1 MAPLRTLA
9 ALFLAANSASAFA
22 PSTSAVAKVSR
33 PSTTSVASSVFD
45 DATKD
50 WAEEYPQFAEWG
62 WGPSVQAEIWNGRH
76 AMFGWVVMGHGLF
89 PNGDA
94 MLNLKEWG
102 TLATI
107 ADGAEKGKD
116 TISNERAIILIAN
129 VHAFFVGI
137 AATIAPLPFSDTLL
151 LDKNHPMYEWQV
163 ERNSKL
169 GGIFP
174 IMSQSG
180 VTPHA
185 ELMNGRMAMMGI
197 ITGQSMIDTIN
208 EWVGGAYGT
217 AAAATAA
224 VAEVADAVSGA
235 T

>member
-1 MAPLRTLA
+1 MAPLRTFA

-22 PSTSAVAKVSR
+22 PSTSVVSKVVSSSR
-33 PSTTSVASSVFD
+33 TSTSVASSVFD

-50 WAEEYPQFAEWG
+50 WEEEYPQFATWG

-76 AMFGWVVMGHGLF
+76 AMFGWVVMCACAYAKGHDLI

-94 MLNLKEWG
+94 ALNLKEWG

-107 ADGAEKGKD
+107 TDGLNKGKD
-116 TISNERAIILIAN
+116 TISNERAIILIAQ
-129 VHAFFVGI
+129 VHAFFVGV

-151 LDKNHPMYEWQV
+151 LDPNHPMYEWQV

-169 GGIFP
+169 GGVMPDISK
-174 IMSQSG
+174 MG
-180 VTPHA
+180 VNPHA

-197 ITGQSMIDTIN
+197 ITLLAYSGIQGQSMIDTIN
-208 EWVGGAYGT
+208 EWVGGAYF
-217 AAAATAA
+217 
-224 VAEVADAVSGA
+224 
-235 T
+235 

>member
-22 PSTSAVAKVSR
+22 PSTPVVSKVSR
-33 PSTTSVASSVFD
+33 PSTSVASSVFD
-45 DATKD
+45 DAVKD

-76 AMFGWVVMGHGLF
+76 AMFGWVVMCATAYAKGHGLI
-89 PNGDA
+89 PNADA
-94 MLNLKEWG
+94 PLNLKEWG

-107 ADGAEKGKD
+107 GDLANGGKD
-116 TISNERAIILIAN
+116 TLTNERAIILIAN

-137 AATIAPLPFSDTLL
+137 AATIAPLPMSDTLL
-151 LDKNHPMYEWQV
+151 LDPNHPMYEWQV

-169 GGIFP
+169 GGIMP
-174 IMSQSG
+174 DMKLTG

-185 ELMNGRMAMMGI
+185 ELINGRMAMMGL
-197 ITGQSMIDTIN
+197 ITCIAYSGLQGQSMIDTIN
-208 EWVGGAYGT
+208 EWLGGAYY
-217 AAAATAA
+217 
-224 VAEVADAVSGA
+224 
-235 T
+235 